1 MNENVGI
8 FRVTTNCDFQKNNT
22 LGTAFAIKT
31 SFGESNKYY
40 LLTAYHVISELE
52 AKGHPIIVKDEDGYS
67 YNTIKVFP
75 KDLSRKY
82 REFGQDYALL
92 EMYSDRKYQTYE
104 IAITNGRLDCFVR
117 GAIPHYTT
125 VFTSIDGKILGE
137 ERIPNQK
144 KVLQIWL
151 NTSLIFDEQNK
162 FIPEQKVLCGLSGAP
177 ILVEMKEEV
186 VCAGVLGNLE
196 RDLRGT
202 AKYAVPI
209 KTIVE
214 ECLEPLHI
222 TYRLFNEKEK
232 SNIEFYEEA
241 LIESVIGDTEDFLF
255 SEEKLE
261 QNAWNKLSNMFYKGI
276 PVDIFLNNV
285 IKGDVFLKY
294 NSEVRCAI
302 MYFYARLLFK
312 RNQRTPA
319 FNVFYNIS
327 DMLYTVSANT
337 KIKLEAL
344 INSRSAI
351 EKKVVLP
358 NETLKAI
365 RYAGDKVANL
375 PGVTDDYVAYELA
388 SMYGRGLTNL
398 FSVNMDYSYQEK
410 EEIFK
415 IFNEHKQ
422 LLKKKPVKL
431 CKQDVVNT
439 SLQWYIGFWGINKEF
454 DLHSLSVAVNN
465 GFSQSKKRKNSIF
478 YIQSMISYA
487 ILSLLNNEKVRAVK
501 TLLLSVK
508 LILSEKVQ
516 LSHEGI
522 KQLLFILKEKC
533 VPLYAVVEL
542 AYTMQMEYG
551 FYSKVALYDVDL
563 GKMSWESIVDQVNE
577 LYMIRFKNKKIY
589 NVDIE
594 DVKIFL

>member
-52 AKGHPIIVKDEDGYS
+52 AKRHPIIVKDEDGYS

-285 IKGDVFLKY
+285 I
-294 NSEVRCAI
+294 
-302 MYFYARLLFK
+302 
-312 RNQRTPA
+312 
-319 FNVFYNIS
+319 
-327 DMLYTVSANT
+327 
-337 KIKLEAL
+337 
-344 INSRSAI
+344 
-351 EKKVVLP
+351 
-358 NETLKAI
+358 
-365 RYAGDKVANL
+365 
-375 PGVTDDYVAYELA
+375 
-388 SMYGRGLTNL
+388 
-398 FSVNMDYSYQEK
+398 
-410 EEIFK
+410 
-415 IFNEHKQ
+415 
-422 LLKKKPVKL
+422 
-431 CKQDVVNT
+431 
-439 SLQWYIGFWGINKEF
+439 
-454 DLHSLSVAVNN
+454 
-465 GFSQSKKRKNSIF
+465 
-478 YIQSMISYA
+478 
-487 ILSLLNNEKVRAVK
+487 
-501 TLLLSVK
+501 
-508 LILSEKVQ
+508 
-516 LSHEGI
+516 
-522 KQLLFILKEKC
+522 
-533 VPLYAVVEL
+533 
-542 AYTMQMEYG
+542 
-551 FYSKVALYDVDL
+551 
-563 GKMSWESIVDQVNE
+563 
-577 LYMIRFKNKKIY
+577 
-589 NVDIE
+589 
-594 DVKIFL
+594 